1 MIIIPKEALNPK
13 YIGDIFDR
21 MPPYFPYYD
30 FIPHEKILDFKF
42 FKVRVVFT
50 HSAYYSL
57 YKTKYMAAILR
68 DIVIMPN
75 KIASELLGERWA
87 AFGWRNNW
95 ATDYVLLDRALR
107 FRAHLFN

>member
-13 YIGDIFDR
+13 YVGNLFGR

-30 FIPHEKILDFKF
+30 LIPQEKILDFKF
-42 FKVRVVFT
+42 FKIRLVFT

-57 YKTKYMAAILR
+57 YKAKYMAAILR

-75 KIASELLGERWA
+75 KIAQKLLGRRWVN
-87 AFGWRNNW
+87 FGWQNNW
-95 ATDYVLLDRALR
+95 TDEYVLLDRALR
-107 FRAHLFN
+107 FRARLLN

>member
-1 MIIIPKEALNPK
+1 MIIIPKEALNPR
-13 YIGDIFDR
+13 YIGGISNR

-50 HSAYYSL
+50 HSAYYNLS
-57 YKTKYMAAILR
+57 KAKYMAAILR

-75 KIASELLGERWA
+75 RIAQKLLGEHWA
-87 AFGWRNNW
+87 NFGWENNLT
-95 ATDYVLLDRALR
+95 TDYVLLDRALR
-107 FRAHLFN
+107 FRAYLFN

>member
-13 YIGDIFDR
+13 YVGNLFDR

-30 FIPHEKILDFKF
+30 LIPQEKILDFKF
-42 FKVRVVFT
+42 FKIRVVFT

-57 YKTKYMAAILR
+57 YKAKYMAAILR

-75 KIASELLGERWA
+75 KVAQKLLGRRWA

-95 ATDYVLLDRALR
+95 AEDYVLLDRALR
-107 FRAHLFN
+107 FRAHLLN

>member
-1 MIIIPKEALNPK
+1 MIIITKEALNPR
-13 YIGDIFDR
+13 YIGDISNR

-30 FIPHEKILDFKF
+30 LIPREKILDFKF
-42 FKVRVVFT
+42 FKVRIVFT

-75 KIASELLGERWA
+75 RVAQKLLGRRWVD
-87 AFGWRNNW
+87 FGWRNNW
-95 ATDYVLLDRALR
+95 TDDYVLLNRALR
-107 FRAHLFN
+107 FRAYLFD